1 MSGDHPGG
9 GPAGPPP
16 GPSVVLYG
24 RPGCHLCEQALAV
37 LERVRARVPFALV
50 VLDIESDDELFRR
63 YLELIPVIEID
74 GSRAFELFV
83 DEAALERRLRR
94 TSDTSAPQ
102 VQWNA

>member
-1 MSGDHPGG
+1 
-9 GPAGPPP
+9 
-16 GPSVVLYG
+16 VVLYG